1 MNKTP
6 NLVVKYLFHG
16 TQVDPVSKII
26 TGGFLYTKKAFYGM
40 GIYFSDMLDYVS
52 FYAGGKDFYTR
63 RDYFGKILPVN
74 TVFSCVSAEVYY
86 SHNKKRDV
94 FDFSLV
100 VPTLNHFPT
109 YDEIKNN
116 YPDKMVEII
125 NKIRENPVAY
135 ADFIEDSIKYIT
147 EIPDKEDETKTKLV
161 FKKKVKVA
169 LNRGES
175 AFHEAAEILRKMEP
189 MPPLEFNGNICIPLP
204 QDEEELRDPNYLR
217 EQVKIMQESN
227 NIDLFFKDLIK
238 LPDVSALLMVV
249 DDSVKN
255 SGRKRQAILN
265 KDFKYIGINSHFVG
279 KTFLAYFAFSK

>member
-1 MNKTP
+1 
-6 NLVVKYLFHG
+6 
-16 TQVDPVSKII
+16 
-26 TGGFLYTKKAFYGM
+26 M
-40 GIYFSDMLDYVS
+40 G
-52 FYAGGKDFYTR
+52 
-63 RDYFGKILPVN
+63 
-74 TVFSCVSAEVYY
+74 CQC
-86 SHNKKRDV
+86 NKKNEEEE
-94 FDFSLV
+94 
-100 VPTLNHFPT
+100 LNKEPENKDNENENDYMENAGDLQNQDGANKNQNTNHQNEQE
-109 YDEIKNN
+109 DEEYLEKLNEEKNAKYAE

-265 KDFKYIGINSHFVG
+265 KDFKYIGIKSKFIG
-279 KTFLAYFAFSK
+279 KTFIAYFTFSSQ

>member
-1 MNKTP
+1 
-6 NLVVKYLFHG
+6 
-16 TQVDPVSKII
+16 
-26 TGGFLYTKKAFYGM
+26 
-40 GIYFSDMLDYVS
+40 
-52 FYAGGKDFYTR
+52 
-63 RDYFGKILPVN
+63 
-74 TVFSCVSAEVYY
+74 
-86 SHNKKRDV
+86 
-94 FDFSLV
+94 
-100 VPTLNHFPT
+100 
-109 YDEIKNN
+109 
-116 YPDKMVEII
+116 
-125 NKIRENPVAY
+125 
-135 ADFIEDSIKYIT
+135 
-147 EIPDKEDETKTKLV
+147 
-161 FKKKVKVA
+161 
-169 LNRGES
+169 
-175 AFHEAAEILRKMEP
+175 

>member
-1 MNKTP
+1 
-6 NLVVKYLFHG
+6 
-16 TQVDPVSKII
+16 
-26 TGGFLYTKKAFYGM
+26 M
-40 GIYFSDMLDYVS
+40 G
-52 FYAGGKDFYTR
+52 
-63 RDYFGKILPVN
+63 
-74 TVFSCVSAEVYY
+74 CQC
-86 SHNKKRDV
+86 NKKNEEEELNKEPENRDKA
-94 FDFSLV
+94 DENEDLENAGNLQNQEGDDINKNQN
-100 VPTLNHFPT
+100 TNHQNEQEDEDYLEKLN
-109 YDEIKNN
+109 EEKNAKYAE

-125 NKIRENPVAY
+125 NKIRENPTGY

-204 QDEEELRDPNYLR
+204 QDEEELRDPNYLK
-217 EQVKIMQESN
+217 EQVKAMQENN

-249 DDSVKN
+249 DDSMKN

-265 KDFKYIGINSHFVG
+265 KDFKYIGINNKYIK

>member
-1 MNKTP
+1 
-6 NLVVKYLFHG
+6 
-16 TQVDPVSKII
+16 
-26 TGGFLYTKKAFYGM
+26 M
-40 GIYFSDMLDYVS
+40 G
-52 FYAGGKDFYTR
+52 
-63 RDYFGKILPVN
+63 
-74 TVFSCVSAEVYY
+74 CQC
-86 SHNKKRDV
+86 NKKNEEEE
-94 FDFSLV
+94 
-100 VPTLNHFPT
+100 LNKEPENKDNENENDYMENAGDLQNQDGANKNQNTNHQNEQE
-109 YDEIKNN
+109 DEEYLEKLNEEKNAKYAE

-217 EQVKIMQESN
+217 DTEAERN
-227 NIDLFFKDLIK
+227 LHD
-238 LPDVSALLMVV
+238 
-249 DDSVKN
+249 
-255 SGRKRQAILN
+255 
-265 KDFKYIGINSHFVG
+265 
-279 KTFLAYFAFSK
+279 